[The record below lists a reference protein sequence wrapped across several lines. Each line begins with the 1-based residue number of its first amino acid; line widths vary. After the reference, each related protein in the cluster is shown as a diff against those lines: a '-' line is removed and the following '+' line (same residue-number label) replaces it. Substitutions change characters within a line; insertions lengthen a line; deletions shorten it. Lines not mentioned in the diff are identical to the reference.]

1 MARHIWIQLTKGI
14 KPRETVE
21 IGGGQ
26 KVSGATWLE
35 NECQRINATGSNAL
49 IYDFGKKGGA
59 IFVRVAHKFWGKTEE
74 SLSAVERDVT
84 EQMEDGGEAG
94 EH

>member
-1 MARHIWIQLTKGI
+1 MGRHIWIQLTKEI
-14 KPRETVE
+14 KRRASVE
-21 IGGGQ
+21 IVGGQ

-35 NECQRINATGSNAL
+35 NECQRINTAGSNAL
-49 IYDFGKKGGA
+49 IYDFGEKGGA
-59 IFVRVAHKFWGKTEE
+59 IFVRVEHKFRGKTEE